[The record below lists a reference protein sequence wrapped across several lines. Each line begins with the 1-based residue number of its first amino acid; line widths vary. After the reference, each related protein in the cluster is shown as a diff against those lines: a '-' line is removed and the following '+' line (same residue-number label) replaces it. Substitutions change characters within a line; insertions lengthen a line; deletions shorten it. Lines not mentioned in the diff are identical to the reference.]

1 MNIKTTKSFHS
12 PIFITGVPRSG
23 TSMTA
28 GILAEFGVFTGAT
41 VPPGVSNPKG
51 FFENVEIRESVL
63 KGILKASHFCP
74 LGVKSLPPEDFIG
87 KFNFGDGKSLKDI
100 LRTILTKQGYLESQT
115 WLYKDPKLS
124 LVWRIFNIEFPNALW
139 ITVRRNRHN
148 VIRSCLRTHF
158 MARHSENEEFW
169 YDFVSLY
176 EKRLDQ
182 LNKSVGRVVEVNT
195 DQLVKGDYK
204 PIQEVSKNFGISF
217 SEEKIDKFISIEH
230 WNR

>member
-28 GILAEFGVFTGAT
+28 GISAELGVFTGAT

-87 KFNFGDGKSLKDI
+87 KFNFRDGKSLKDI
-100 LRTILTKQGYLESQT
+100 LRAILTNKGTWKVKHGYTKTQSYPLFGAFLISNSQMLYGLPSDAIVIMSFGHVSERTLWRGIVTMKNSGTIL
-115 WLYKDPKLS
+115 
-124 LVWRIFNIEFPNALW
+124 
-139 ITVRRNRHN
+139 
-148 VIRSCLRTHF
+148 
-158 MARHSENEEFW
+158 
-169 YDFVSLY
+169 
-176 EKRLDQ
+176 
-182 LNKSVGRVVEVNT
+182 
-195 DQLVKGDYK
+195 
-204 PIQEVSKNFGISF
+204 
-217 SEEKIDKFISIEH
+217 
-230 WNR
+230 

>member
-28 GILAEFGVFTGAT
+28 GILAELGVFTGAT

-100 LRTILTKQGYLESQT
+100 LNHSYQT
-115 WLYKDPKLS
+115 RVLGKSNMVIQRPKA
-124 LVWRIFNIEFPNALW
+124 IP
-139 ITVRRNRHN
+139 
-148 VIRSCLRTHF
+148 CLAHF
-158 MARHSENEEFW
+158 
-169 YDFVSLY
+169 
-176 EKRLDQ
+176 
-182 LNKSVGRVVEVNT
+182 
-195 DQLVKGDYK
+195 
-204 PIQEVSKNFGISF
+204 
-217 SEEKIDKFISIEH
+217 
-230 WNR
+230 